1 MGQFGPSC
9 GRIRS
14 MLLFHIFF
22 RTSFKFVVT
31 IMVGHQKD
39 NVFCVNCVALLAA
52 GWPPGPNFFLILPLT
67 AAKF

>member
-1 MGQFGPSC
+1 MGQFGPSR

-39 NVFCVNCVALLAA
+39 NVFLC
-52 GWPPGPNFFLILPLT
+52 
-67 AAKF
+67 